1 MTPKFRTAFYP
12 GSFNPFTIGHKSIVD
27 RVLKICDRVVIA
39 VGLNADKPH
48 ENALLNL
55 ERITQLYAGDERV
68 KVTYYTGLTVE
79 AARLEGADFI
89 VRGIRGVNDYEYE
102 RNLAETNLHISGIE
116 TIFLRAPRTVDGVIE
131 HGPRTR
137 PLRLRRGPVHAK
149 TCKLTQYIHRNYEKT
164 TLYCTCPDC
173 SRRPV
178 RPASPDAATE
188 TRHDRGSDR
197 PILC

>member
-116 TIFLRAPRTVDGVIE
+116 TIFLPALPELSMVSSSMVRELARYGYDVAQFMPK
-131 HGPRTR
+131 
-137 PLRLRRGPVHAK
+137 PV
-149 TCKLTQYIHRNYEKT
+149 N
-164 TLYCTCPDC
+164 
-173 SRRPV
+173 
-178 RPASPDAATE
+178 
-188 TRHDRGSDR
+188 
-197 PILC
+197 